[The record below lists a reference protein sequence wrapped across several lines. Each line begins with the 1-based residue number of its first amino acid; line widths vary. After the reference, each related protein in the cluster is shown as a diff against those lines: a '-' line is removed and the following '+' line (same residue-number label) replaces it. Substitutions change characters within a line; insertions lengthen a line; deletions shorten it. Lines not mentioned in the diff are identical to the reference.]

1 MLTQLDKGTA
11 HCCHAIVHNGPSTLY

>member
-1 MLTQLDKGTA
+1 MLTQLDKGTE